1 MQVSRASL
9 VAQMVKNL
17 PAMPESWVQFLSQA
31 DPLEK
36 EMATHS
42 STLAWR
48 IPWREEPGGLQF
60 KGSQRVKQNWETN
73 THNAGLRWWDV
84 RWAGG
89 NFTGKQ
95 YSVVTWRKNGKK
107 VQITERSLSW
117 RITLGRRND
126 TCDDAKARSYA
137 VHREWEKL
145 ALTAVINIGR
155 SREHQAC

>member
-60 KGSQRVKQNWETN
+60 KGSQRVKQNRETN

-84 RWAGG
+84 RWAGETSLG
-89 NFTGKQ
+89 SNIQLWLEG
-95 YSVVTWRKNGKK
+95 RMEKK